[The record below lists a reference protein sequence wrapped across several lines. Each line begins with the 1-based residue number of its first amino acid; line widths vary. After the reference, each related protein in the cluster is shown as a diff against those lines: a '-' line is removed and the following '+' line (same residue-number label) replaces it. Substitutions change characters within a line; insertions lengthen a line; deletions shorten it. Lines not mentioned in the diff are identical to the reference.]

1 MQLSKTQIIGLILG
15 IIGFIVPF
23 FIELSGLSYAGHL
36 ALSIF
41 ALAAFFWM
49 FEPIPIYSTSMMVI
63 FLEVLFLSAQGPM
76 FDGAELPTAQPEKMG
91 QTTWKVPKSAVTA
104 DNQLLLERGEDDAA
118 KEGPNKLA
126 VEVVER
132 HNNTAIV
139 SSSELEREDVIIT
152 QANHKLVGYSPNS
165 YSDYLATLAS
175 PIIILFLGGFT
186 LAGAAVKFNLDKNI
200 TRILLQP
207 FGTRPLFIIL
217 GLMLVTAI
225 LSAFMSNTATTAM
238 MMTVILP
245 ILSQV
250 KENDPLRIGVAL
262 SIPVAA
268 NIGGIATPI
277 GTPPNAVVIGAL
289 SQQGIDITFGSW
301 MLLAVPL
308 VIVSLAIAWLLL
320 ISFFPARTDEV
331 KMAIKGSFLTDKKAI
346 VMYFIF
352 GLTVLFW
359 VTESL
364 HGVKSS
370 IVALVP
376 VVGFTLT
383 GVLGKED
390 IRNLPWEVL
399 WLVAGGISLGIA
411 LENTGLA
418 YWIVNSINWSAFSSI
433 SLLIVFGAVCLG
445 MANFL
450 SHTVTA
456 TLIVPLGISLGISGA
471 AGADFSI
478 VITSLVIGVAASFG
492 MSLPISTP
500 PNAIAMSTGM
510 LETKDMAKI
519 GVVMGIIG
527 LVFVILLSQVYWPFV
542 V

>member
-1 MQLSKTQIIGLILG
+1 MNLTKSQIAGVVLG
-15 IIGFIVPF
+15 IAGFIIPF

-49 FEPIPIYSTSMMVI
+49 FEPIPIYSTSMLVI
-63 FLEVLFLSAQGPM
+63 FLEVLFLSAQGPVY
-76 FDGAELPTAQPEKMG
+76 DGAELPVAQPEKMSE
-91 QTTWKVPKSAVTA
+91 TTWKVPASALTA
-104 DNQLLLERGEDDAA
+104 QNQLLIQKEDPGDSEKAV
-118 KEGPNKLA
+118 NWLS
-126 VEVVER
+126 VEVVE
-132 HNNTAIV
+132 
-139 SSSELEREDVIIT
+139 SSDGSVVVRTGKLDGGETVIT
-152 QANHKLVGYSPNS
+152 QPNHRMAGYSPNP

-289 SQQGIDITFGSW
+289 SQQGIDIAFGNW

-308 VIVSLAIAWLLL
+308 VLVSLAIAWMLL
-320 ISFFPARTDEV
+320 IKFFPAQTDEV
-331 KMAIKGSFLTDKKAI
+331 KLALKGSFRTDAKAI
-346 VMYFIF
+346 VMYAIF
-352 GLTVLFW
+352 GITVLFW

-364 HGVKSS
+364 HGIKSS

-390 IRNLPWEVL
+390 IRSLPWDVL

-418 YWIVNSINWSAFSSI
+418 YWIVNSINWGAFSSI
-433 SLLIVFGAVCLG
+433 ALLIVFGAVCLG

-471 AGADFSI
+471 AGADFNM
-478 VITSLVIGVAASFG
+478 VITSLVIGIAASFG

-510 LETKDMAKI
+510 LNTKDMAKV

-527 LVFVILLSQVYWPFV
+527 LVFVIVLSQIYWPFV